1 MEPKN
6 HLDIMESIYLF
17 IFENM
22 DIKVI
27 RFLMD
32 LYNIKHLM
40 DMNLSKIYSHR
51 EGIFDIIY

>member
-6 HLDIMESIYLF
+6 HLDRMDSMYLF
-17 IFENM
+17 IFEDM

-40 DMNLSKIYSHR
+40 DMNLSKTYSHS
-51 EGIFDIIY
+51 DIIEM